1 MEQLLSYN
9 MVLTALLIFVL
20 RVVDV
25 TLGTIRTISMVNG
38 RVLSSVIL
46 GFFEVLIWITV
57 ISGVMIAVN
66 ESPVLL
72 FAYALGFAAGNG
84 VGILVERRLAIG
96 TQLLQLFSLDHGH
109 AVAETIR
116 DEGQP
121 VTIITCARKKIVS
134 LIKTAQGI
142 DPDIF
147 YVVGSV
153 AGLRRRHALAT
164 HPTGWRAVTKK
175 K

>member
-66 ESPVLL
+66 ERLCPV
-72 FAYALGFAAGNG
+72 FCWIDSAGTRIYGGDNENG
-84 VGILVERRLAIG
+84 LYDENGPDGVVDVGDASSESSIHMHSDLSWSSNSAPAP
-96 TQLLQLFSLDHGH
+96 LDCL
-109 AVAETIR
+109 
-116 DEGQP
+116 P
-121 VTIITCARKKIVS
+121 FP
-134 LIKTAQGI
+134 
-142 DPDIF
+142 DP
-147 YVVGSV
+147 
-153 AGLRRRHALAT
+153 
-164 HPTGWRAVTKK
+164 
-175 K
+175 